1 MAGSLSAPQHKAL
14 LDEALAGTVTYK
26 LLSGINPYSISF
38 DGILFNIYIK
48 NLSSAH
54 FSGSPD
60 VWRAQLPHRKEFD
73 EMKNS
78 LIPFIFLGYDS
89 ERDVYATWNPRIVKQ
104 RLNAAKYVSLYS
116 RESAQIESENE
127 NRFVRRELS
136 NDGEVLVFPRE
147 KLSSYLVNIPHYFHE
162 MSDYVAMGSKR
173 RKEANEAYQALTST
187 NNIPAFAKYL
197 ENRNIS
203 NVSLYCWWLKFL
215 ITKNVISGHRKDFLA
230 CDTITQYHDGVVRF
244 MDNCDI
250 KEIDDEAGGCIATIL
265 NAYVDFLINHF
276 EVKEETKGNV
286 ADKVDARK
294 SDQSANEHI
303 RNGKILKIVENE
315 LLDEI
320 RPYLDTE
327 YRSPIPA
334 INILSEYYKNKY
346 DCSAMEWKDWMAL
359 INKIDWQNIY

>member
-26 LLSGINPYSISF
+26 SLSGVNPCNISF
-38 DGILFNIYIK
+38 DGTQFNIYIK

-60 VWRAQLPHRKEFD
+60 VWRAQLPQRKEFED
-73 EMKNS
+73 MKNS
-78 LIPFIFLGYDS
+78 PIPFIFLGYDS
-89 ERDVYATWNPRIVKQ
+89 ERDVYATWNPHIVKQ
-104 RLNAAKYVSLYS
+104 RLNTAKYVSLYS
-116 RESAQIESENE
+116 RESVQIESKNE

-147 KLSSYLVNIPHYFHE
+147 KLSSYLVNIPHYFHD
-162 MSDYVAMGSKR
+162 MSNYVAMGSKR

-197 ENRNIS
+197 ESKNIS

-230 CDTITQYHDGVVRF
+230 CDTITQYHEGVTHF
-244 MDNCDI
+244 MANSDI
-250 KEIDDEAGGCIATIL
+250 KKLDDEAEGYIAIIL
-265 NAYVDFLINHF
+265 NAYVDFLIKFF
-276 EVKEETKGNV
+276 EGKNETNENDAAKVNV
-286 ADKVDARK
+286 QENV
-294 SDQSANEHI
+294 QPANEHI
-303 RNGKILKIVENE
+303 RNGKILKIVEKE

-334 INILSEYYKNKY
+334 INILSEYYKNRC

-359 INKIDWQNIY
+359 INKIDWQKIY